1 VLERAVVGMAQWLPT
16 PGRPEDNLGEA
27 LDFVDQLGAQGCD
40 LVVLPELWPSGFNWA
55 TLGEDVRA
63 SAEPLE
69 GPRVEALANA
79 ARSAGVWLAAGSVP
93 ESRAAGV
100 YNTALLFSRTGE
112 LRAVHR
118 KAHLYAPF
126 GEDTVLTPGN
136 TLTTCA
142 TDDFGVVGL
151 SICFD
156 GDFPEVGRAMAAAG
170 ARVVL
175 HPCAYELE
183 AASWWDRLYPAHALE
198 NGQWWIM
205 SNQCGSNP
213 SGTLLGASQ
222 IISPS
227 GDVVAQAARVEAAG
241 DSAKPELLVSELA
254 LSAEIE
260 RADRENRVLWSL
272 RRPEL
277 YGGDATT
284 TAGSPLGGD
293 VPARPSDRAPESV
306 GQE

>member
-1 VLERAVVGMAQWLPT
+1 MLERAVVGMAQWLPT
-16 PGRPEDNLGEA
+16 PGRPEENLRDA
-27 LDFVDQLGAQGCD
+27 LDFVDQLAAQGCD
-40 LVVLPELWPSGFNWA
+40 LIVLPELWPSGFSWA

-63 SAEPLE
+63 SAQPLG
-69 GPRVEALANA
+69 GPRVEALASA

-93 ESRAAGV
+93 ESHPGGV
-100 YNTALLFSRTGE
+100 YNTALLFSRTGD
-112 LRAVHR
+112 LCAVHR
-118 KAHLYAPF
+118 KAHLYAPL
-126 GEDTVLTPGN
+126 GEDSALTPGS

-170 ARVVL
+170 ARVIL
-175 HPCAYELE
+175 HPSAYELE

-227 GDVVAQAARVEAAG
+227 GDVVAQATRVSGPG
-241 DSAKPELLVSELA
+241 DSPKAELLVTELA

-260 RADRENRVLWSL
+260 RADRENQVLWSL

-277 YGGDATT
+277 YSGDATT
-284 TAGSPLGGD
+284 TTGSPLDGD
-293 VPARPSDRAPESV
+293 APPHTDRAPESL
-306 GQE
+306 GKR

>member
-16 PGRPEDNLGEA
+16 PGRPEENLGKA
-27 LDFVDQLGAQGCD
+27 LDFVDQLAARGCD
-40 LVVLPELWPSGFNWA
+40 LVVLPELWPSGFNWE

-63 SAEPLE
+63 SAESLE
-69 GPRVEALANA
+69 GPRVEALAGA
-79 ARSAGVWLAAGSVP
+79 ARSAGLWLAAGSVP
-93 ESRAAGV
+93 ESHPGGV

-118 KAHLYAPF
+118 KAHLYAPL
-126 GEDTVLTPGN
+126 GEDTVLIAGN
-136 TLTTCA
+136 TLTTCE

-156 GDFPEVGRAMAAAG
+156 GDFPEVARTMGASG
-170 ARVVL
+170 ARVIL
-175 HPCAYELE
+175 HPSAYELE

-205 SNQCGSNP
+205 ANQCGSNS

-222 IISPS
+222 VISPS
-227 GDVVAQAARVEAAG
+227 GDVVAQAGRIGAAG
-241 DSAKPELLVSELA
+241 DSAKPELLVTELA
-254 LSAEIE
+254 LSAGIE
-260 RADRENRVLWSL
+260 RADRETHVLWSR

-277 YGGDATT
+277 YGGGTT
-284 TAGSPLGGD
+284 TAGGSTFGGNG
-293 VPARPSDRAPESV
+293 PGRPVDRVPESM
-306 GQE
+306 GQG